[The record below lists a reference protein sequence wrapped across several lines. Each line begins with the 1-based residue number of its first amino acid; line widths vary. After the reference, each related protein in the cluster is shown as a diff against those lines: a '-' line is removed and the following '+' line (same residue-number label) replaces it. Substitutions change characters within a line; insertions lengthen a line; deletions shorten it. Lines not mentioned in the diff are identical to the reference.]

1 MLFYLRNKN
10 KTIKTLRKNVG
21 YTVNELS
28 LKAKLNSSMLH
39 KIDNRKLKEI
49 PKELQDRLIPIFRG
63 DYSDRMPW

>member
-28 LKAKLNSSMLH
+28 LKTKLSSSILN
-39 KIDNRKLKEI
+39 KIDDRKLKEI
-49 PKELQDRLIPIFRG
+49 PKELQERLIPIFRG
-63 DYSDRMPW
+63 DYTDRMPW